1 MGPLASLLVSFVT
14 GEAGTI
20 AKQVRSAAIAYGL
33 ALLGALVGIFF
44 LVLAAYLWA
53 ARRFGSIEAALGF
66 GIGFVV
72 LAGVI
77 LTSYRFMEKKRARRR
92 ARRRK
97 SDFSALAIAA
107 GVAALPELLRSKRGL
122 GALLGPLAALF
133 AFAVYRE
140 NFPSKPNDPAGGVG
154 DSKPD

>member
-1 MGPLASLLVSFVT
+1 MGSLASLLVSFVT

-20 AKQVRSAAIAYGL
+20 ARQVRGALIAYGL
-33 ALLGALVGIFF
+33 ALLGALIGMCF

-72 LAGVI
+72 IAAVI
-77 LTSYRFMEKKRARRR
+77 FTSYRLMEKKRARRR

-97 SDFSALAIAA
+97 SDFTALALAA
-107 GVAALPELLRSKRGL
+107 GVAALPELLRSKQGI

-140 NFPSKPNDPAGGVG
+140 NFPSKPDDPGAG